1 MHTLYLSS
9 EWTGNDPQQR
19 AGRSAKA
26 SKLSRQEAAKQCVAV
41 FDTAFFK
48 ALCEPARIAV
58 LQEVVLLGR
67 ADVATIAERRPQD
80 RSVITRHLQQLAAA
94 GIVVAE
100 KEGRHVFYQS
110 RCRRD
115 RQAPRKHS
123 CHHAHA
129 GGRDGIKRLRHVTFT
144 GFYAVSSLR

>member
-1 MHTLYLSS
+1 MTR
-9 EWTGNDPQQR
+9 G
-19 AGRSAKA
+19 K
-26 SKLSRQEAAKQCVAV
+26 SRPKGQKGAVSRREAAKQCIAV

-67 ADVATIAERRPQD
+67 ADVATISKRQPQD

-100 KEGRHVFYQS
+100 RQGRHVFYKV
-110 RCRRD
+110 D
-115 RQAPRKHS
+115 
-123 CHHAHA
+123 A
-129 GGRDGIKRLRHVTFT
+129 GAVGKRLERIIAITRMLEAAMDSD
-144 GFYAVSSLR
+144 GADKP

>member
-1 MHTLYLSS
+1 MTR
-9 EWTGNDPQQR
+9 TKRKPNVN
-19 AGRSAKA
+19 A

-58 LQEVVLLGR
+58 LQEVVVLGR
-67 ADVATIAERRPQD
+67 ADVATIAGRRPQD

-100 KEGRHVFYQS
+100 KAGRHVFYRVDAS
-110 RCRRD
+110 
-115 RQAPRKHS
+115 AI
-123 CHHAHA
+123 
-129 GGRDGIKRLRHVTFT
+129 GKRLENILAITRMLE
-144 GFYAVSSLR
+144 AAMASSDSDM

>member
-1 MHTLYLSS
+1 VKQQIITS
-9 EWTGNDPQQR
+9 EKSR
-19 AGRSAKA
+19 AKA
-26 SKLSRQEAAKQCVAV
+26 RSSKLSRQEAAKQCVAV

-48 ALCEPARIAV
+48 ALCEPTRIAV

-100 KEGRHVFYQS
+100 KEGRHVFY
-110 RCRRD
+110 RVD
-115 RQAPRKHS
+115 
-123 CHHAHA
+123 A
-129 GGRDGIKRLRHVTFT
+129 GAIGKRLENILAITHMLEAAMGSVGKKTD
-144 GFYAVSSLR
+144 SK

>member
-1 MHTLYLSS
+1 MTY
-9 EWTGNDPQQR
+9 
-19 AGRSAKA
+19 GRSRPKGRAN
-26 SKLSRQEAAKQCVAV
+26 KLSRQEAAKECVAV

-67 ADVATIAERRPQD
+67 ADVATIAKRQPQD

-100 KEGRHVFYQS
+100 KEGRHVFYRVDAS
-110 RCRRD
+110 
-115 RQAPRKHS
+115 AI
-123 CHHAHA
+123 A
-129 GGRDGIKRLRHVTFT
+129 KRLENILAITHMLE
-144 GFYAVSSLR
+144 AAMVSDCAAKP

>member
-1 MHTLYLSS
+1 M
-9 EWTGNDPQQR
+9 TGR
-19 AGRSAKA
+19 T
-26 SKLSRQEAAKQCVAV
+26 KLETKPSRQEAAKQCAAV

-67 ADVATIAERRPQD
+67 ANIATIAERRPQD

-100 KEGRHVFYQS
+100 KDGRHVFY
-110 RCRRD
+110 RVDAAALGRRLENILAITRMLEAAMASD
-115 RQAPRKHS
+115 
-123 CHHAHA
+123 
-129 GGRDGIKRLRHVTFT
+129 GNGRTVRGK
-144 GFYAVSSLR
+144 S

>member
-1 MHTLYLSS
+1 MTRAKSR
-9 EWTGNDPQQR
+9 PQSR
-19 AGRSAKA
+19 E
-26 SKLSRQEAAKQCVAV
+26 SKLSRQEAAKQCIAV

-80 RSVITRHLQQLAAA
+80 RSVITRHLQQLAAS

-100 KEGRHVFYQS
+100 KEGRHVFYRVDAS
-110 RCRRD
+110 
-115 RQAPRKHS
+115 AI
-123 CHHAHA
+123 
-129 GGRDGIKRLRHVTFT
+129 GKRLESILAITHMLE
-144 GFYAVSSLR
+144 AAMKSSDISKSGRGNP

>member
-1 MHTLYLSS
+1 MAPRKTR
-9 EWTGNDPQQR
+9 PK
-19 AGRSAKA
+19 AAKA
-26 SKLSRQEAAKQCVAV
+26 CPSLQEAAKQCVAV

-48 ALCEPARIAV
+48 ALCEPARVAV

-100 KEGRHVFYQS
+100 KVGRHVFYRVDAS
-110 RCRRD
+110 
-115 RQAPRKHS
+115 AI
-123 CHHAHA
+123 
-129 GGRDGIKRLRHVTFT
+129 GKRLESILAITRILET
-144 GFYAVSSLR
+144 AVASDSQGKPARDKT

>member
-1 MHTLYLSS
+1 MTMTH
-9 EWTGNDPQQR
+9 
-19 AGRSAKA
+19 GRSRPKGRAN
-26 SKLSRQEAAKQCVAV
+26 KLSRQEAAKECVAV

-67 ADVATIAERRPQD
+67 ADVATIAERQPQD

-100 KEGRHVFYQS
+100 KEGRHVFYRVDAS
-110 RCRRD
+110 
-115 RQAPRKHS
+115 AI
-123 CHHAHA
+123 A
-129 GGRDGIKRLRHVTFT
+129 KRLENILAITHMLE
-144 GFYAVSSLR
+144 AAMVSDCAAKP

>member
-1 MHTLYLSS
+1 V
-9 EWTGNDPQQR
+9 TGR
-19 AGRSAKA
+19 KRVKKSAG
-26 SKLSRQEAAKQCVAV
+26 KLSRQEAARQCVAV

-100 KEGRHVFYQS
+100 KEGRHVFY
-110 RCRRD
+110 RVD
-115 RQAPRKHS
+115 
-123 CHHAHA
+123 A
-129 GGRDGIKRLRHVTFT
+129 GSIGKRLESILAITRMLEAAM
-144 GFYAVSSLR
+144 GPRES

>member
-1 MHTLYLSS
+1 MSS
-9 EWTGNDPQQR
+9 DKN
-19 AGRSAKA
+19 RSKDRG

-100 KEGRHVFYQS
+100 KEGRHVFY
-110 RCRRD
+110 RVD
-115 RQAPRKHS
+115 AV
-123 CHHAHA
+123 AI
-129 GGRDGIKRLRHVTFT
+129 GKRLENILAITQML
-144 GFYAVSSLR
+144 GAAMESSEIDKAGRGKG

>member
-1 MHTLYLSS
+1 MKSRKRKAKS
-9 EWTGNDPQQR
+9 R
-19 AGRSAKA
+19 ASG
-26 SKLSRQEAAKQCVAV
+26 LSRQEAAKQCVAV
-41 FDTAFFK
+41 FDTSFFK

-100 KEGRHVFYQS
+100 KEGRHVFY
-110 RCRRD
+110 RVDAR
-115 RQAPRKHS
+115 AI
-123 CHHAHA
+123 
-129 GGRDGIKRLRHVTFT
+129 GKRLEDILAITHMLEAAMTSQP
-144 GFYAVSSLR
+144 A